1 MPLIKRHYTRCNI
14 NCTSNNCCIVST
26 SFKTRID
33 ILPYM
38 AIIRM
43 TEQTSQN
50 VYTHSG
56 QVSGYFLIRNFFF
69 QDTKISASTRYVIT
83 ASSHRIRPST
93 RIRIHSGFTLPCWV
107 PVVFSSLGATEL
119 SGEASKA
126 SREAARKKLSLV
138 SRRPAPLALSPL
150 ANEKTSGIQ
159 SRFTED

>member
-1 MPLIKRHYTRCNI
+1 MPLIKRHNTRCNI

-43 TEQTSQN
+43 TEQNTLLKM
-50 VYTHSG
+50 YTLTQAPSTR
-56 QVSGYFLIRNFFF
+56 IRIFFNP
-69 QDTKISASTRYVIT
+69 QLSASTRYVIT

-126 SREAARKKLSLV
+126 SREATRKKLSG
-138 SRRPAPLALSPL
+138 LS
-150 ANEKTSGIQ
+150 ATSTTRSVAAGE
-159 SRFTED
+159 REDLWHPG